1 MKTVKILLTLVSIF
15 LVLIVSLITG
25 YNIKSKIKE
34 TKIRKELL
42 KEIIEDAKIKYNFTM
57 NKDDYEIKVLY

>member
-34 TKIRKELL
+34 TKIGKELL

-57 NKDDYEIKVLY
+57 NKDDYAIKVLY